1 MYSDI
6 IIIGGG
12 AAGLMAAY
20 GATKAL
26 PLGSPARITVLEKM
40 PRPGRK
46 ILFTG
51 KGRCNFTNLK
61 DWNEFSQHIRTNPN
75 FVKPAFYNFTPEN
88 TIDFLESNGL
98 ETVVERG
105 DRAFPYSHRASD
117 VLDTIVEV
125 VLRHGVTLLTDR
137 EVKDIL
143 PGFSIRCADG
153 ETFECSKLIIAT
165 GGLSYPGT
173 GSTGDGYKW
182 AKFFGHNVTPCFP
195 SLTALVPKGYKI
207 IDRPETGLKGHIHR
221 ETPMTGSGEALK
233 GTKLKNVSLTV
244 TFDGS
249 KSETEFGD
257 VDFTDGGIEG
267 PIGFQVSRKC
277 VRALMNGGK
286 VAFSLDLKPG
296 VSLEELTDRIK
307 TLWNEIKNDP
317 RTRQWK
323 DGRGL
328 NGKEMYRILLGKLM
342 PWELIPGFQAW
353 NPDIMKIDLKK
364 SEYADGRSGAS
375 TGPVSRYANLSNRY
389 DRSQSWSKG
398 PNHRSNRQPRRYYDI
413 DLDLLAKT
421 LKDWKFEIIG
431 FVGYERC
438 VITAG
443 GISTDEVMP
452 KTMESRL
459 KPGLYL
465 CGEVLDMDCDTGGY
479 NLQCAFS
486 TGYLAGES
494 AAKSLNIPGQY

>member
-26 PLGSPARITVLEKM
+26 PLGSSARITVLEKM

-88 TIDFLESNGL
+88 AIDFLESNGL

-125 VLRHGVTLLTDR
+125 VLRHGVTLLTNR
-137 EVKDIL
+137 EVTDIL

-207 IDRPETGLKGHIHR
+207 IDRPETDLKGHIHR

-233 GTKLKNVSLTV
+233 GAKLKNVSLIV

-277 VRALMNGGK
+277 VKALMNGGK

-375 TGPVSRYANLSNRY
+375 TGPASRYANLSNRY
-389 DRSQSWSKG
+389 DRSQSWSKD
-398 PNHRSNRQPRRYYDI
+398 PNHRFNRQPRRYYDI

-421 LKDWKFEIIG
+421 LKDWKFEMIG

>member
-20 GATKAL
+20 GAVKAL
-26 PLGSPARITVLEKM
+26 PLGSSARVTVLEKM

-88 TIDFLESNGL
+88 TIDFLERNGL

-137 EVKDIL
+137 EVTDIL

-182 AKFFGHNVTPCFP
+182 AKFFGHNVTPWR
-195 SLTALVPKGYKI
+195 STTSTMVSS
-207 IDRPETGLKGHIHR
+207 T
-221 ETPMTGSGEALK
+221 SEALK
-233 GTKLKNVSLTV
+233 GAKLKNVNLTV

-249 KSETEFGD
+249 KSESEFGD

-277 VRALMNGGK
+277 VKALMNGGK

-296 VSLEELTDRIK
+296 VSLDELTGRIK
-307 TLWNEIKNDP
+307 ALWQEIKNDP

-364 SEYADGRSGAS
+364 SEYADGRSDRLSARSAS
-375 TGPVSRYANLSNRY
+375 Y
-389 DRSQSWSKG
+389 RSQSWSD
-398 PNHRSNRQPRRYYDI
+398 R
-413 DLDLLAKT
+413 
-421 LKDWKFEIIG
+421 
-431 FVGYERC
+431 
-438 VITAG
+438 
-443 GISTDEVMP
+443 
-452 KTMESRL
+452 
-459 KPGLYL
+459 
-465 CGEVLDMDCDTGGY
+465 
-479 NLQCAFS
+479 
-486 TGYLAGES
+486 
-494 AAKSLNIPGQY
+494 KSVV

>member
-26 PLGSPARITVLEKM
+26 PLGSSARITVLEKM

-105 DRAFPYSHRASD
+105 DRVFPYSHRASD

-207 IDRPETGLKGHIHR
+207 IDRPETDLKGHIHR

-233 GTKLKNVSLTV
+233 GAKLKNVSLTV

-277 VRALMNGGK
+277 VKALMNGGK

-375 TGPVSRYANLSNRY
+375 TGPASRYANLSNRY
-389 DRSQSWSKG
+389 DRSQSWSKD

-421 LKDWKFEIIG
+421 LKDWKFEMIG

>member
-20 GATKAL
+20 GAVKAL
-26 PLGSPARITVLEKM
+26 PLGSSARVTVLEKM

-88 TIDFLESNGL
+88 TIDFLERNGL

-137 EVKDIL
+137 EVTDIL

-153 ETFECSKLIIAT
+153 EIFECSKLIIAT

-207 IDRPETGLKGHIHR
+207 IDRPETDLKGHIHR

-233 GTKLKNVSLTV
+233 GAKLKNVNLTV

-249 KSETEFGD
+249 KSESEFGD

-277 VRALMNGGK
+277 VKALMNGGK

-296 VSLEELTDRIK
+296 VSLDELTGRIK
-307 TLWNEIKNDP
+307 ALWQEIKNDP

-364 SEYADGRSGAS
+364 SEYADGRSDRLSARSAS
-375 TGPVSRYANLSNRY
+375 Y
-389 DRSQSWSKG
+389 RSQRWSKG
-398 PNHRSNRQPRRYYDI
+398 PDHRFSRQPRRYYDI

-452 KTMESRL
+452 KTMESRV

-486 TGYLAGES
+486 TGYIAGES
-494 AAKSLNIPGQY
+494 AAKSLSDAPGQ

>member
-26 PLGSPARITVLEKM
+26 PLGSSARITVLEKM

-137 EVKDIL
+137 EVTDIL

-207 IDRPETGLKGHIHR
+207 IDRPETDLKGHIHR

-233 GTKLKNVSLTV
+233 GAKLKNVSLTV

-277 VRALMNGGK
+277 VKALMNGGK

-296 VSLEELTDRIK
+296 VSQEELTDRIK

-317 RTRQWK
+317 SHPPMEGWTRA
-323 DGRGL
+323 
-328 NGKEMYRILLGKLM
+328 E
-342 PWELIPGFQAW
+342 
-353 NPDIMKIDLKK
+353 
-364 SEYADGRSGAS
+364 
-375 TGPVSRYANLSNRY
+375 
-389 DRSQSWSKG
+389 
-398 PNHRSNRQPRRYYDI
+398 RQGD
-413 DLDLLAKT
+413 
-421 LKDWKFEIIG
+421 
-431 FVGYERC
+431 V
-438 VITAG
+438 
-443 GISTDEVMP
+443 
-452 KTMESRL
+452 
-459 KPGLYL
+459 
-465 CGEVLDMDCDTGGY
+465 
-479 NLQCAFS
+479 
-486 TGYLAGES
+486 
-494 AAKSLNIPGQY
+494 

>member
-20 GATKAL
+20 GAVKAL
-26 PLGSPARITVLEKM
+26 PLGSSARVTVLEKM

-88 TIDFLESNGL
+88 TIDFLERNGL

-137 EVKDIL
+137 EVTDIL

-207 IDRPETGLKGHIHR
+207 IDRPETDLKGHIHR

-233 GTKLKNVSLTV
+233 GAKLKNVNLTV

-249 KSETEFGD
+249 KSESEFGD

-277 VRALMNGGK
+277 VKALMNGGK

-296 VSLEELTDRIK
+296 VSLDELTGRIK
-307 TLWNEIKNDP
+307 ALWQEIKNDP

-364 SEYADGRSGAS
+364 SEYADGRSDRLSARSAS
-375 TGPVSRYANLSNRY
+375 Y
-389 DRSQSWSKG
+389 RSQSWSKG
-398 PNHRSNRQPRRYYDI
+398 PNHRFSRQPRRYYDI
-413 DLDLLAKT
+413 NLDLLAKT

-452 KTMESRL
+452 KTMESRV

>member
-1 MYSDI
+1 M
-6 IIIGGG
+6 
-12 AAGLMAAY
+12 
-20 GATKAL
+20 T
-26 PLGSPARITVLEKM
+26 
-40 PRPGRK
+40 
-46 ILFTG
+46 
-51 KGRCNFTNLK
+51 
-61 DWNEFSQHIRTNPN
+61 
-75 FVKPAFYNFTPEN
+75 
-88 TIDFLESNGL
+88 
-98 ETVVERG
+98 
-105 DRAFPYSHRASD
+105 
-117 VLDTIVEV
+117 
-125 VLRHGVTLLTDR
+125 
-137 EVKDIL
+137 DIL

-207 IDRPETGLKGHIHR
+207 IDRPETDLKGHIHR

-233 GTKLKNVSLTV
+233 GAKLKNVNLTV

-249 KSETEFGD
+249 KSESEFGD

-277 VRALMNGGK
+277 VKALMNGGK

-296 VSLEELTDRIK
+296 VSLDELTGRIK
-307 TLWNEIKNDP
+307 ALWQEIKNDP

-364 SEYADGRSGAS
+364 SEYADGRSDRLSARSAS
-375 TGPVSRYANLSNRY
+375 Y
-389 DRSQSWSKG
+389 RSQSWSKG
-398 PNHRSNRQPRRYYDI
+398 PDHRFSRQPRRYYDI

-452 KTMESRL
+452 KTMESRV

>member
-1 MYSDI
+1 M
-6 IIIGGG
+6 
-12 AAGLMAAY
+12 
-20 GATKAL
+20 
-26 PLGSPARITVLEKM
+26 
-40 PRPGRK
+40 
-46 ILFTG
+46 
-51 KGRCNFTNLK
+51 
-61 DWNEFSQHIRTNPN
+61 
-75 FVKPAFYNFTPEN
+75 KPAFYNFTPEN
-88 TIDFLESNGL
+88 TIDFLERNGL

-137 EVKDIL
+137 EVTDIL

-153 ETFECSKLIIAT
+153 ETFECSKLIIAP

-207 IDRPETGLKGHIHR
+207 IDRPETDLKGHIHR

-233 GTKLKNVSLTV
+233 GAKLKNVNLTV

-249 KSETEFGD
+249 KSESEFGD

-277 VRALMNGGK
+277 VKALMNGGK

-296 VSLEELTDRIK
+296 VSLDELTGRSK
-307 TLWNEIKNDP
+307 ALWQEIKNDP

-364 SEYADGRSGAS
+364 SEYADGRSDRLSARSAS
-375 TGPVSRYANLSNRY
+375 Y
-389 DRSQSWSKG
+389 RSQSWSKG
-398 PNHRSNRQPRRYYDI
+398 PDHRFSRQPRRYYDI

-452 KTMESRL
+452 KTMESRV

>member
-26 PLGSPARITVLEKM
+26 PLGSSARITVLEKM

-88 TIDFLESNGL
+88 AIDFLESNGL

-125 VLRHGVTLLTDR
+125 VLRHGVTLLTNR
-137 EVKDIL
+137 EVTDIL

-207 IDRPETGLKGHIHR
+207 IDRPETDLKGHIHR

-233 GTKLKNVSLTV
+233 GAKLKNVSLIV

-277 VRALMNGGK
+277 VKALMNGGK

-375 TGPVSRYANLSNRY
+375 TGPASRYANLSNRY
-389 DRSQSWSKG
+389 DRSQSWSKD
-398 PNHRSNRQPRRYYDI
+398 PNHRFNRQPRRYYDI

-421 LKDWKFEIIG
+421 LKDWKFEMIG

-494 AAKSLNIPGQY
+494 AAKSMNIPGQY

>member
-26 PLGSPARITVLEKM
+26 PLGSSARITVLEKM

-137 EVKDIL
+137 EVTDIL

-233 GTKLKNVSLTV
+233 GAKLKNVSLTV

-277 VRALMNGGK
+277 VKALMNGGK

-375 TGPVSRYANLSNRY
+375 TGPASRYANLSNRY
-389 DRSQSWSKG
+389 DRSQSCSKG

>member
-26 PLGSPARITVLEKM
+26 PLGSSARITVLEKM

-207 IDRPETGLKGHIHR
+207 IDRPETDLKGHIHR

-233 GTKLKNVSLTV
+233 GAKLKNVSLTV

-277 VRALMNGGK
+277 VKALMNGGK

-375 TGPVSRYANLSNRY
+375 TGPASRYANLSNRY
-389 DRSQSWSKG
+389 DRSQSWSKD